1 MIDIQQLNA
10 DYGITNKVKFIEG
23 QGGFPMIE
31 VQNEYA
37 QATISL
43 YAGQV
48 LSFKPVNQT
57 KDVMFVSKQAY
68 YQAGKAIKGGT
79 PICWPW
85 FGPDPENQGRSSHGF
100 VRNRLWQMRDVSSTI
115 DGATKVVLGQEATAE
130 TKAIWNY
137 DFDLAIA
144 ITVGNTLTIE
154 LITRNTG
161 KQAFSITQALH
172 TYFHVGDLNQVEV
185 LGLENKTYIDKVDGG
200 KEKTQSGVITFL
212 AECDYPKGTLC
223 DRIYLD
229 VPAILIIKDASLNR
243 KIKITA
249 TNSKTAIVWNPGSII
264 SASMADL
271 DDQDYQRFVC
281 VETANAA
288 DEIIEIP
295 AASEYKLTANY
306 AIESL

>member
-10 DYGITNKVKFIEG
+10 DYGITNKVKFTEG
-23 QGGFPMIE
+23 QGGLPMIE

-57 KDVMFVSKQAY
+57 EDVMFVSKQAY
-68 YQAGKAIKGGT
+68 YQVGKAIKGGT

-115 DGATKVVLGQEATAE
+115 DGATKVVLGLEATAE
-130 TKAIWNY
+130 TQAIWNY

-172 TYFHVGDLNQVEV
+172 TYFQIADLNQVEV

-200 KEKTQSGVITFL
+200 KEKTQSGVITFSG
-212 AECDYPKGTLC
+212 EC

-229 VPAILIIKDASLNR
+229 VPATLIIKDASLNR

-271 DDQDYQRFVC
+271 DDQDYQHFVC

-306 AIESL
+306 AVESL